1 MKKEEQL
8 FKKFGQV
15 FPAGTILFEE
25 GQACTGMFIIQ
36 KGQVRLYKKVGRE
49 EVTID
54 VLNDGDFFGEMACL
68 IGQPRSINARVEE
81 ESQILLVQPEVLDN
95 LFRGTSSIGIKV
107 VGNLAARLRKAY
119 EIIEKLITEQ
129 RQQIADKDSY
139 LP

>member
-8 FKKFGQV
+8 FKKFGQF

-25 GQACTGMFIIQ
+25 GQSCTGMFIIQ

-54 VLNDGDFFGEMACL
+54 VLKDGDFFGEMACL
-68 IGQPRSINARVEE
+68 MGQPRSINARVEE
-81 ESQILLVQPEVLDN
+81 ESQLLLVQPEVLDS
-95 LFRGTSSIGIKV
+95 LFRGPSNIGIKV

-119 EIIEKLITEQ
+119 EIIERLMAEQ
-129 RQQIADKDSY
+129 HQPNAGKDS
-139 LP
+139 